1 MELEQENELFA
12 EDCSTPTNKNIADNM
27 YQEVCTVVVAP
38 KPMISQKKCNPF
50 KRGGSSA
57 NSPSAPLLAHLKY
70 KSGESP
76 SMDYNSPVNV
86 LKASNSLVSS
96 DTPRP
101 GNFGAWFVANKAEL
115 ESNNPEMANVEL
127 MKTAKVV
134 YKNLTQKVKESENTA
149 TLPNSKRKLDMK
161 EDANASKL
169 AKFGF
174 VEK

>member
-1 MELEQENELFA
+1 MCQEI
-12 EDCSTPTNKNIADNM
+12 P
-27 YQEVCTVVVAP
+27 TVVLAP

-50 KRGGSSA
+50 KRAGSGA
-57 NSPSAPLLAHLKY
+57 NSPSVPLLAHLKH

-86 LKASNSLVSS
+86 LKASNGLVSS

-101 GNFGAWFVANKAEL
+101 GNFGAWFVANKEEL
-115 ESNNPEMANVEL
+115 QSNNPEMASVEL

-134 YKNLTQKVKESENTA
+134 YKNLTQKVKESENNTS
-149 TLPNSKRKLDMK
+149 LPNSKRKLDMK
-161 EDANASKL
+161 GDASISKL